1 MLFRGRAEC
10 WRCHSGPL
18 LSDGNLHNTG
28 VSWGSPDTGA
38 HLRSGLDADRGKF
51 RTAPLRD
58 AAVTAPYM
66 HDGSLAT
73 LEEVVEFYASGG
85 TPNPLL
91 DPRVRTIRALE
102 LTTREKAAIVT
113 FLESLTGRR

>member
-1 MLFRGRAEC
+1 MLT
-10 WRCHSGPL
+10 
-18 LSDGNLHNTG
+18 DGNLHNTG

-38 HLRSGLDADRGKF
+38 HLRTGLDEDRGKF

-58 AAVTAPYM
+58 VALTAPYM

-73 LEEVVEFYASGG
+73 LEEVVEFYGSGG
-85 TPNPLL
+85 APNPLL
-91 DPRVRTIRALE
+91 DPRVQTIRALE
-102 LTTREKAAIVT
+102 LTTEEKADLVT